1 GYEAVP
7 IAYYTGCDSAQTA
20 GHDASITMAELTRA
34 AHRTPFAVLAPPGR
48 RAPAYARTW
57 PDERVGVL
65 QAYVAP
71 DAQRGR

>member
-34 AHRTPFAVLAPPGR
+34 AHRTPFAVLVPPGR
-48 RAPAYARTW
+48 RPPAYARTW
-57 PDERVGVL
+57 PKERVGVL
-65 QAYVAP
+65 RAYTSPGVR
-71 DAQRGR
+71 QGR